1 MFRKTRRTV
10 EERVITDLRTELS
23 RYSRTLA
30 RDRVEYRERLRRKQE
45 ASAALSSAE
54 AEVERL
60 RSERVEVKKKFWEAH
75 YEEDEAALSRFERRC
90 RSLERAIKKAEKSLR
105 RAQASFEKADFDE
118 VAQSFALKAKA
129 DRTEEEVERR
139 IVALVETLEDLL
151 AEMRQEVEE
160 ASQALRDEYEE
171 PSFDTAEEQDAHVKK
186 TTEILNELAKSYTP
200 GK

>member
-1 MFRKTRRTV
+1 MLRKTRRTV
-10 EERVITDLRTELS
+10 EEKVITDLRTELS
-23 RYSRTLA
+23 RYSRSLA

-45 ASAALSSAE
+45 ARVALSRAE
-54 AEVERL
+54 TEVESL

-90 RSLERAIKKAEKSLR
+90 RSLERAIKKAEKSLHKA
-105 RAQASFEKADFDE
+105 RARFEKADFDE
-118 VAQSFALKAKA
+118 VAESFALKAKA
-129 DRTEEEVERR
+129 DTTEEEVERR

-160 ASQALRDEYEE
+160 ASEALRDEYKE
-171 PSFDTAEEQDAHVKK
+171 PSFETDEEQDAHVKR
-186 TTEILNELAKSYTP
+186 TTEILNQVAKSYTP